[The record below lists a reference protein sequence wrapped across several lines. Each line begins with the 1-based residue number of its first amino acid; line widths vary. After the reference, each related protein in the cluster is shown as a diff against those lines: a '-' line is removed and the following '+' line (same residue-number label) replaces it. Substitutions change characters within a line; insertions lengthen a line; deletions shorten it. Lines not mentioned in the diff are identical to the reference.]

1 MLIPKKK
8 QPTTVG
14 DLRPIAL
21 CNVLMKVI
29 KKVIV
34 NRLKDLLNAVVSDT
48 LSAFVPG
55 RLISNNIMVSYEV
68 MSYLKRKKIG
78 KDGYMALK
86 LDMNKAYDRIE
97 WEFLR
102 SFFLRMGFSSW
113 LDMNKAY
120 DRIEWEFLRSFFLRM
135 GFSSWWMPLVLTCVS
150 TVSYNIIHGA
160 NVMETSISTRGISQE
175 DPLSPYLFIIYA
187 EGLSALI
194 RNYESKQLLHGVKI
208 SREAP
213 VITHMLFADNRN
225 LYCKANTEEARK
237 QGKCFWSKR

>member
-97 WEFLR
+97 W
-102 SFFLRMGFSSW
+102 
-113 LDMNKAY
+113 D
-120 DRIEWEFLRSFFLRM
+120 FLRSFFLRM

-150 TVSYNIIHGA
+150 TVSYNIIHGGEC
-160 NVMETSISTRGISQE
+160 NG
-175 DPLSPYLFIIYA
+175 DKYFY
-187 EGLSALI
+187 
-194 RNYESKQLLHGVKI
+194 
-208 SREAP
+208 SR
-213 VITHMLFADNRN
+213 H
-225 LYCKANTEEARK
+225 
-237 QGKCFWSKR
+237 